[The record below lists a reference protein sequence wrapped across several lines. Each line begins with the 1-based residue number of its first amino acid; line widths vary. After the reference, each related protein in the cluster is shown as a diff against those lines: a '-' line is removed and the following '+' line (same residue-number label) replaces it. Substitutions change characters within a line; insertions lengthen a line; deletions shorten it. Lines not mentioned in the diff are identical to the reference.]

1 MPQEEPMASWWVFA
15 ALVISCACASARAA
29 AEAGVRSYLAD
40 LAVPGGALRM
50 VLRLEDDGD
59 ATLDIPAQGIQRLA
73 LQVTGGPGGA
83 LSMRIPVAVPATIDL
98 RPVEGRLEGSFRQ
111 GTFAA
116 PISFRPGEPSRPQ
129 DPVPPLPY
137 ETRDVDVRHPA
148 GHVLAG
154 TLVLPPGASAAARV
168 PAVVFVTGS
177 GPQDRDESI
186 MGHRPFLVMA
196 DALARRGIASLR
208 CDDRGTGRSTGSFEN
223 ATSDD
228 LATDAEASFDW
239 LVAQAGIDAAR
250 TGFLGHSEGGMTGPM
265 ATVAIDRRPGGGP
278 RPAFVVMLAGTG
290 VDGASILKG
299 QTAALFGAAG
309 VNPDALAK
317 VIASHAALVDAAVAG
332 KSADELRTLAA
343 VMVDAQLAASGAAA
357 AVDPAQRDQ
366 AVTGTVTQMR
376 APWMRRFMALDPS
389 VALRSL
395 RCPVLAL
402 FAERD
407 LQVLPSQNEAPV
419 AAALRDA
426 GVAATVRTMPGLNHL
441 FQPAARGTIDEYA
454 VIDVTVDPG
463 VLALVGDWILAQP
476 PRPPASR

>member
-137 ETRDVDVRHPA
+137 ETRDVEVRHPA

-196 DALARRGIASLR
+196 DALARRGIAATTAAR
-208 CDDRGTGRSTGSFEN
+208 AGARGPSRTPRRTTWPPMRRRRSTG
-223 ATSDD
+223 
-228 LATDAEASFDW
+228 W
-239 LVAQAGIDAAR
+239 W
-250 TGFLGHSEGGMTGPM
+250 
-265 ATVAIDRRPGGGP
+265 RRRESMP
-278 RPAFVVMLAGTG
+278 
-290 VDGASILKG
+290 
-299 QTAALFGAAG
+299 
-309 VNPDALAK
+309 
-317 VIASHAALVDAAVAG
+317 
-332 KSADELRTLAA
+332 
-343 VMVDAQLAASGAAA
+343 
-357 AVDPAQRDQ
+357 
-366 AVTGTVTQMR
+366 R
-376 APWMRRFMALDPS
+376 APGSSATAR
-389 VALRSL
+389 
-395 RCPVLAL
+395 
-402 FAERD
+402 
-407 LQVLPSQNEAPV
+407 
-419 AAALRDA
+419 A
-426 GVAATVRTMPGLNHL
+426 G
-441 FQPAARGTIDEYA
+441 
-454 VIDVTVDPG
+454 
-463 VLALVGDWILAQP
+463 
-476 PRPPASR
+476 

>member
-1 MPQEEPMASWWVFA
+1 
-15 ALVISCACASARAA
+15 
-29 AEAGVRSYLAD
+29 
-40 LAVPGGALRM
+40 
-50 VLRLEDDGD
+50 
-59 ATLDIPAQGIQRLA
+59 
-73 LQVTGGPGGA
+73 
-83 LSMRIPVAVPATIDL
+83 
-98 RPVEGRLEGSFRQ
+98 
-111 GTFAA
+111 
-116 PISFRPGEPSRPQ
+116 
-129 DPVPPLPY
+129 
-137 ETRDVDVRHPA
+137 
-148 GHVLAG
+148 
-154 TLVLPPGASAAARV
+154 
-168 PAVVFVTGS
+168 
-177 GPQDRDESI
+177 
-186 MGHRPFLVMA
+186 
-196 DALARRGIASLR
+196 
-208 CDDRGTGRSTGSFEN
+208 
-223 ATSDD
+223 
-228 LATDAEASFDW
+228 
-239 LVAQAGIDAAR
+239 
-250 TGFLGHSEGGMTGPM
+250 
-265 ATVAIDRRPGGGP
+265 
-278 RPAFVVMLAGTG
+278 
-290 VDGASILKG
+290 
-299 QTAALFGAAG
+299 
-309 VNPDALAK
+309 

-476 PRPPASR
+476 SRPPASR